1 MALNMF
7 VAMGRLTRDPEDKS
21 NENKAIA
28 RFTLAVDRW
37 KKDDPADFFDC
48 TAFGSTAEAVLG
60 KKQNCS
66 PLKKGDKIIV
76 HGSVHV
82 ENFTDKEGVKR
93 KNVNVTLDGFDYC
106 ESKNAKA
113 QAPDQTVQPQGYM
126 PQQGYVPQG
135 YAPQGYAPQAQ
146 QPVNYGQPAPAQQ
159 PIPAQQPVNY
169 GQPAPAQA
177 PAPAGQPPVG
187 SLNLSTGANGF
198 IPNGQYQ

>member
-7 VAMGRLTRDPEDKS
+7 VAMGRLARDPEDKS
-21 NENKAIA
+21 NGNKAIA

-66 PLKKGDKIIV
+66 LLKKGDKIIV

-82 ENFTDKEGVKR
+82 DNFTDKEGVKR
-93 KNVNVTLDGFDYC
+93 KNVNITMDGFDYC
-106 ESKNAKA
+106 EFKNDQNPAGQA
-113 QAPDQTVQPQGYM
+113 QTGYM
-126 PQQGYVPQG
+126 PQQGPYAPSYGQGPQG
-135 YAPQGYAPQAQ
+135 YGQQAALAG
-146 QPVNYGQPAPAQQ
+146 QPVYGQAAVPYGQPPQV
-159 PIPAQQPVNY
+159 PS
-169 GQPAPAQA
+169 
-177 PAPAGQPPVG
+177 GQPPVQ
-187 SLNLSTGANGF
+187 SLHLGTNTNGF